1 MSNATENAGKA
12 SPDGT
17 MDTIN
22 KVGGSLMRQMVAGD
36 KPKVF
41 NTGTGF
47 HSYIF
52 RK

>member
-1 MSNATENAGKA
+1 MSNATESAGKA
-12 SPDGT
+12 NPDGT

-36 KPKVF
+36 KAKVF

-47 HSYIF
+47 HTSYF
-52 RK
+52 